1 MSYTKIGAHGLQ
13 IIYVNHWKYTCQQE
27 RKHRKRNWVSV
38 GWILFLFIFFFFT
51 RVFCFVPWHRNV
63 NVSWINWCW
72 WQFHDWCYMKALWSQ
87 YLESGITIES
97 FVSVR
102 ILHNHSS
109 NSFKEWMNEWM
120 NGTGEYLEHWLE
132 VTKPLEIF
140 KIC

>member
-1 MSYTKIGAHGLQ
+1 MWIIENTPVNRKGNTERGIGSLLD
-13 IIYVNHWKYTCQQE
+13 E
-27 RKHRKRNWVSV
+27 FFFFS
-38 GWILFLFIFFFFT
+38 FFFFFT

-109 NSFKEWMNEWM
+109 NSIKEWMNEWM

-132 VTKPLEIF
+132 VTKTLEIF